1 MSVRERDFFVV
12 GREMYALKFYLKFN
26 AFKPELRE
34 RANKMKNQITIF
46 CDNIKSGEITDL
58 ILIKRLK
65 EEFIAQFMRLRRD
78 NNMP

>member
-26 AFKPELRE
+26 VFKPELRE

-65 EEFIAQFMRLRRD
+65 EEFIAQFMRLRRE

>member
-1 MSVRERDFFVV
+1 
-12 GREMYALKFYLKFN
+12 
-26 AFKPELRE
+26 
-34 RANKMKNQITIF
+34 MKNQITIF

-65 EEFIAQFMRLRRD
+65 EEFIAQFMRLRRE

>member
-1 MSVRERDFFVV
+1 MLLSLNSER
-12 GREMYALKFYLKFN
+12 GH
-26 AFKPELRE
+26 
-34 RANKMKNQITIF
+34 NKMKNQITIF

-65 EEFIAQFMRLRRD
+65 EEFITQFMRLRRE

>member
-12 GREMYALKFYLKFN
+12 GREMYALKFSLKFN
-26 AFKPELRE
+26 VFKPELRE
-34 RANKMKNQITIF
+34 RANEMKNQITIF

-65 EEFIAQFMRLRRD
+65 DDFIAQFMRLRRE
-78 NNMP
+78 NNRP